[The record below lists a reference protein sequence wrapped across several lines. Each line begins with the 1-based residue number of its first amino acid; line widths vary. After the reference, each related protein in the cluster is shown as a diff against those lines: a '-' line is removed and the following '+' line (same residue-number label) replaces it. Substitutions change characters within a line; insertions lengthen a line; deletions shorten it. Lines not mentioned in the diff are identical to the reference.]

1 MLGKHAPEVTATV
14 TNKED
19 NNVTMKTVKTLQSTG
34 GDRDGELK
42 MGWDGMTMVTA
53 RVTATATAT
62 AMATVTAMVMAT
74 VMVIATMM
82 ATATAKPSRNVSK
95 WGFVETEAARS
106 LQDGKAESM
115 ATGSWRSGC
124 DRQHQQHNLY
134 NMVDGNSIAM
144 QCQWAS
150 ALTVAMQ

>member
-1 MLGKHAPEVTATV
+1 MLDKHAPEVTATV

-34 GDRDGELK
+34 GDGDGDGVEDG
-42 MGWDGMTMVTA
+42 MGWDGMTMA
-53 RVTATATAT
+53 M
-62 AMATVTAMVMAT
+62 AMATVMVMAAVMVMAT
-74 VMVIATMM
+74 MMVIATMM